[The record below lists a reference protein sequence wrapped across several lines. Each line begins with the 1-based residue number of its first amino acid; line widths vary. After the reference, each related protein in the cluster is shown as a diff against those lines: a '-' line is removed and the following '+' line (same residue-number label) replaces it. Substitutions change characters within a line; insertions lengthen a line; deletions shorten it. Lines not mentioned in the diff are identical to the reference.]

1 MTPRKSRIKEPS
13 SWGSLGAMIIGIGL
27 MQPVNQ
33 LLIVAGVL
41 CCIVGILMRENT
53 K

>member
-27 MQPVNQ
+27 MQPVNH
-33 LLIVAGVL
+33 LLIVAGIL
-41 CCIVGILMRENT
+41 CCIAGIVMREGQ

>member
-13 SWGSLGAMIIGIGL
+13 SWGSLGAMVIGIGL
-27 MQPVNQ
+27 MEPVNQ
-33 LLIVAGVL
+33 MLIVAGIV
-41 CCIVGILMRENT
+41 CCIAGIVMREGS